1 MEDFKV
7 KTILT
12 SELQMTNKSLS
23 DNYRNEEWV
32 IFNNMNH
39 EVQNEESKTQKYEF
53 GVSGISAKLVN
64 VFT

>member
-53 GVSGISAKLVN
+53 GVSRISIKLVN